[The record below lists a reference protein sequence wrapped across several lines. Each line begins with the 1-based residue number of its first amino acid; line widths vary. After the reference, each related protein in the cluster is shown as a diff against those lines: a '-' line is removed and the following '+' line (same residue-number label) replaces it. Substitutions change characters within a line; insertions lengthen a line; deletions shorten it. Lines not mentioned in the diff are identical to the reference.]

1 MTSFLSGK
9 LAIQKVQPSCKPN
22 KKPLALLINLARSRY
37 RLRRLLAHG
46 LIVAGATAGSLVAP
60 ESAKALIYIPGQ
72 GYGSSLKTVIQCG
85 AFGPLATPPCP
96 NLFSKRRAKKIFV
109 IQDPPGSGLTSFT
122 TSFFYDRSLM
132 RFDANATSLLCELR
146 SASAS
151 PFCPDIPAG
160 VGTQALGIIEDGFEV
175 DQTGLSIQ
183 EDQHINGTEGAVL
196 IDFNSDIPITFPGER
211 NFLALAFD
219 LLVDLAPDAS
229 VTYSTTHLSDA
240 TFSLVNFS
248 CDVDCTSS
256 NPAVAFKLNPGT
268 APVPGPLAVAGLPV
282 MLHASRRLRRRVQ
295 RAGR

>member
-22 KKPLALLINLARSRY
+22 KKPLALLINLARY

-46 LIVAGATAGSLVAP
+46 LIIAGATAGSLVAP
-60 ESAKALIYIPGQ
+60 ESAKALIFIPGQ

-175 DQTGLSIQ
+175 DQTGLSIRG
-183 EDQHINGTEGAVL
+183 EDRVV

-240 TFSLVNFS
+240 TFFLANFS